1 MDENPFVNQN
11 TTWQPPNKGA
21 PNPYRQAKIVKQVV
35 EVAPMEIPFSTAD
48 FEPKENG
55 NPYVSA
61 EKYQEQSGVRL
72 ASANATNS
80 TSPYANARKITLTVG
95 GNEINRKFIIEP
107 DGVYL
112 RPKNKLTDDPMH
124 LCNFSFEIVAL
135 RTLKNRD
142 GTVQREVVYNVISSA
157 LTHRAGEF
165 DDKNLPSLPE
175 EDYDRI
181 VDEIQRQFKECYI
194 CPESRHSAKDY
205 LREYGAL
212 VYREFRQSHGVEEF
226 FNYHGWELVGG
237 KMVYLSDSRADCKCG
252 ISIPK
257 IPAERMAVAWR
268 NDLQILEIGRK
279 IFNADGTFDDVASL
293 RVSLPFWLYLHLS
306 FACRL
311 FIDAGLKVQF
321 LLLLIGKT
329 GSLKTTICETFA
341 EPFNEGS
348 MLRFESTSRALE
360 LYREECIDQTM
371 VVDDIFKK
379 KSSNMSKFEDIL
391 RAFGEGIGR
400 AKSAGK
406 DFKEIMRTKVQG
418 GCIVTAEHDLESQ
431 QSSTLRYVSVPL
443 ESDSINT
450 VYLSMFQQ
458 DKICA
463 RLEDRPTIV
472 QEIFAAWIEYLE
484 SNYEQL
490 VKFLLTFQ
498 PPPLT
503 LKFKRH
509 QQIYRVLCAVATLIT
524 DWGRQSENLTSQQVQ
539 DKLSC
544 WHRVIVD
551 LMLRNQ
557 SAATEAEPWQQFL
570 VTLQQAIATGTTLI
584 AVNKDEFEQNGGRYA
599 GFQRIDKG
607 DAEYVLSPDKVI
619 SIARHLLTDS
629 GRELVSDSTTI
640 FKELLNHGVSKGYE
654 NKDGNGGTRK
664 RYLKRVKLNGHLVEM
679 LVLSKDAL
687 EKAIEKFLQEE

>member
-1 MDENPFVNQN
+1 MAENPFIKQEE
-11 TTWQPPNKGA
+11 TWKPPDKVE
-21 PNPYRQAKIVKQVV
+21 NPYRAATVKRQVV
-35 EVAPMEIPFSTAD
+35 YVKPTEIPFSTAN
-48 FEPKENG
+48 FEAKDNG

-61 EKYQEQSGVRL
+61 EEYQAQSGVRL
-72 ASANATNS
+72 TSANS
-80 TSPYANARKITLTVG
+80 PSPYANVKKVTITIGTS
-95 GNEINRKFIIEP
+95 EIDRKFTIGR
-107 DGVYL
+107 DGIYL
-112 RPKNKLTDDPMH
+112 RPKNKSTDEPIH

-135 RTLKNRD
+135 RVLKNRD

-165 DDKNLPSLPE
+165 DEKNLPSLPE
-175 EDYDRI
+175 ADYDKI
-181 VDEIQRQFKECYI
+181 VDEILRQFKETYI
-194 CPESRHSAKDY
+194 CPESRHCAKDY

-212 VYREFRQSHGVEEF
+212 VYREFRLSHELEEF
-226 FNYHGWELVGG
+226 FIYHGWELVGG
-237 KMVYLSDSRADCKCG
+237 KMAYLSDSRADCKCG
-252 ISIPK
+252 VTIPK
-257 IPAERMAVAWR
+257 IPAERMAVAWQ
-268 NDLQILEIGRK
+268 NDVSILDIGKK
-279 IFNADGTFDDVASL
+279 IFNADGTLDGVASL
-293 RVSLPFWLYLHLS
+293 KVSLPFWLYLHLS

-360 LYREECIDQTM
+360 LYREECIDMTM
-371 VVDDIFKK
+371 IVDDIFKK
-379 KSSNMSKFEDIL
+379 KSSNMTKFEDIL

-418 GCIVTAEHDLESQ
+418 GCVVTAEHDLESQ
-431 QSSTLRYVSVPL
+431 QSSALRYVSVPL
-443 ESDSINT
+443 ESDSIKT
-450 VYLSMFQQ
+450 TCLSVFQQ
-458 DKICA
+458 DKIRA
-463 RLEDRPTIV
+463 RLEGRPTIV
-472 QEIFAAWIEYLE
+472 QEIFAAWIAYLE
-484 SNYEQL
+484 SNYTQI
-490 VKFLLTFQ
+490 VNFLLTFQ

-509 QQIYRVLCAVATLIT
+509 QQIYRALCAVATLIT
-524 DWGRQSENLTSQQVQ
+524 DWGRQSGVLTPQQVQ

-544 WHRVIVD
+544 WHRVIID

-557 SAATEAEPWQQFL
+557 SAATVAEPWQQFL
-570 VTLQQAIATGTTLI
+570 VTLQQAIATGTALI
-584 AVNKDEFEQNGGRYA
+584 SVSKDEFEENGGKYV
-599 GFQRIDKG
+599 GFQRFDKG
-607 DAEYVLSPDKVI
+607 GAEYVLSPDKVI
-619 SIARHLLTDS
+619 STARHLLTDS

-640 FKELLNHGVSKGYE
+640 FKELLAHGVSKGYE

-679 LVLSKDAL
+679 LILSKDAM
-687 EKAIEKFLQEE
+687 ERAIEKFLQDE